1 MELSIR
7 TEEIKKAELE
17 MIEEFCDRHTSTLIR
32 KSPEEIIAK
41 FLDWQYQR
49 YKVRK
54 EEDGFF
60 IFDFESVPI
69 EPVAFISHN
78 DPNAYQDAYNLCDR
92 MNEYQDFDILDLLH
106 SKKEED
112 EWKFYWFVV
121 NQVLEKAQ

>member
-60 IFDFESVPI
+60 IFDFENAPI

-92 MNEYQDFDILDLLH
+92 MNEYEDFDIFDLLH

-112 EWKFYWFVV
+112 E
-121 NQVLEKAQ
+121 